1 MNETGQTTGGS
12 WWRTPLLH
20 LRARLQQ
27 REDQVFLVLALVI
40 GALTGLA
47 VVAFILLTER
57 AGMRLYPVGGARW
70 RRLLLPVGG
79 SLGIGYLLYHYFPD
93 ARGSGVPQTK
103 AALFARGG
111 RITMRTVIGKFFCT
125 SATLASGIPL
135 GREGPSVQV
144 GAGIASVL
152 GRRLGLRPEKV
163 KALLPVGAAAAIAAA
178 FNTPL
183 AAVLFSLEEIM
194 GDLHAPVLGS
204 VVLASATSWMVLRLL
219 LGNNPL
225 FKVPQYQLVHPL
237 EFAVYAVLGV
247 AGGLVSVAFT
257 KLLLGMRERFLRFPQ
272 NTVWFQPVAG
282 GLLVGLMGLF
292 VPQVLGVGYGYVGDV
307 LNGRMALNLMVLLLV
322 LKLLTVTTSY
332 ASGNAG
338 GIFGPALFIGA
349 MLGGTVG
356 SVAHRLLPA
365 YTATA
370 GAYALV
376 GMGAAFAGI
385 VRAPMTSVLM
395 IFEMTQDY
403 AVIVP
408 LMIANLVSLFISSRL
423 QPEPIYEALAVQD
436 GIHLPSAETRLRHG
450 KRQIIRIMRTP
461 TESLPSELTVR
472 EALER
477 IRSSEFRTW
486 LVCDRRGLVGV
497 INRSTLELEAAEG
510 AAKQLDELVGGPVF
524 PHVHPDQGLDLALE
538 RMGANQIEILPV
550 VSRADVH
557 KLEGIVTLRRCS
569 GFLRAQHAKSALGL
583 KALGAPPV
591 PLLVGWERLMHP
603 VGRRPRFFID
613 QWLVVL
619 SIFHSLASSKVPTQ
633 AKPAWVGPPGLH
645 L

>member
-1 MNETGQTTGGS
+1 LIGHSPEMNESGHTTSGS
-12 WWRTPLLH
+12 WWRTWLLDRVAE
-20 LRARLQQ
+20 LRQ
-27 REDQVFLVLALVI
+27 REEQVFLVLALVI

-57 AGMRLYPVGGARW
+57 MGMRLYPVGGAPW
-70 RRLLLPVGG
+70 RRLLFPVAG
-79 SLGIGYLLYHYFPD
+79 SLGIGYLLHRYFPD

-103 AALFARGG
+103 AALFAREG
-111 RITMRTVIGKFFCT
+111 RITLRTVLGKFLCT

-144 GAGIASVL
+144 GGGIASVL
-152 GRRLGLRPEKV
+152 GRLLGLSAEQV
-163 KALLPVGAAAAIAAA
+163 KKLIPVGAAAAIAAA

-194 GDLHAPVLGS
+194 GDLHAPVMGA
-204 VVLASATSWMVLRLL
+204 VVLASATSWVVLRVS

-237 EFAVYAVLGV
+237 EFGVYAVLGV
-247 AGGLVSVAFT
+247 VGGVVSVAFT
-257 KLLLGMRERFLRFPQ
+257 KLLLSMRARFLRFPQ

-282 GLLVGLMGLF
+282 GLLVGLMGWF
-292 VPQVLGVGYGYVGDV
+292 VPQVLGVGYGFVGEA
-307 LNGRMALNLMVLLLV
+307 LNGRMAFQLMLLLVV
-322 LKLLTVTTSY
+322 LKLLAVTTSY

-356 SVAHRLLPA
+356 TVAHHLLPA
-365 YTATA
+365 YTATP

-376 GMGAAFAGI
+376 GMGAVFAGI

-408 LMIANLVSLFISSRL
+408 LMIANLVSLFVASRL
-423 QPEPIYEALAVQD
+423 QHEPIYEALAVQD
-436 GIHLPSAETRLRHG
+436 GIHLPSAETRQRHG
-450 KRQIIRIMRTP
+450 RRQVMRVMRTAG
-461 TESLPSELTVR
+461 ELLPAELTVR

-477 IRSSEFRTW
+477 VCSSEFRTW
-486 LVCDRRGLVGV
+486 LVTDRRGVIGV
-497 INRSTLELEAAEG
+497 ISVSWLERELTESADKKLG
-510 AAKQLDELVGGPVF
+510 ELVDALVF
-524 PHVHPDQGLDLALE
+524 PHVHSDQGLDLALE

-550 VSRADVH
+550 VNRADVH
-557 KLEGIVTLRRCS
+557 KLEGVVTLRDVLDAY
-569 GFLRAQHAKSALGL
+569 GVTRA
-583 KALGAPPV
+583 
-591 PLLVGWERLMHP
+591 
-603 VGRRPRFFID
+603 
-613 QWLVVL
+613 
-619 SIFHSLASSKVPTQ
+619 
-633 AKPAWVGPPGLH
+633 
-645 L
+645 

>member
-1 MNETGQTTGGS
+1 MPDGEITESGERASGS
-12 WWRTPLLH
+12 WWRTPLLY
-20 LRARLQQ
+20 LTARLQQ

-79 SLGIGYLLYHYFPD
+79 SLGIGYLLYRYFPD

-103 AALFARGG
+103 AALYARSG

-144 GAGIASVL
+144 GAGIASVI

-183 AAVLFSLEEIM
+183 AAVLFALEEIV

-219 LGNNPL
+219 LGNHPL
-225 FKVPQYQLVHPL
+225 FKVPEYQLVNPL
-237 EFAVYAVLGV
+237 EFGIYAVLGI
-247 AGGLVSVAFT
+247 AGGLVSVSFT
-257 KLLLGMRERFLRFPQ
+257 KLLLGMRARFLRFPKK
-272 NTVWFQPVAG
+272 TVWFQPVAG
-282 GLLVGLMGLF
+282 GLLVGLIGLF

-307 LNGRMALNLMVLLLV
+307 LNGRMALNLMVLLLI
-322 LKLLTVTTSY
+322 LKLITVTTSY

-356 SVAHRLLPA
+356 TVAHHFLPA

-376 GMGAAFAGI
+376 GMGAVFAGI

-408 LMIANLVSLFISSRL
+408 LMIANLVSLFIASRL
-423 QPEPIYEALAVQD
+423 QREPIYEALAVQD
-436 GIHLPSAETRLRHG
+436 GIHLPSAETRQRQG
-450 KRQIIRIMRTP
+450 KRHIVRIMRAL
-461 TESLPSELTVR
+461 TESLPSELTVG
-472 EALER
+472 EAMQR
-477 IRSSEFRTW
+477 ANSSKFQTW
-486 LVCDRRGLVGV
+486 LVLDSNGVVGV
-497 INRSTLELEAAEG
+497 INRTTLEREFTQDANQELR
-510 AAKQLDELVGGPVF
+510 KIVDVLDF
-524 PHVHPDQGLDLALE
+524 PHVHSDQGLDLALE
-538 RMGANQIEILPV
+538 RMGANQIDVLPV
-550 VSRADVH
+550 VDRANVH
-557 KLEGIVTLRRCS
+557 KLEGIVTLRDVLEFYGVS
-569 GFLRAQHAKSALGL
+569 SPNRA
-583 KALGAPPV
+583 
-591 PLLVGWERLMHP
+591 
-603 VGRRPRFFID
+603 
-613 QWLVVL
+613 
-619 SIFHSLASSKVPTQ
+619 
-633 AKPAWVGPPGLH
+633 
-645 L
+645 